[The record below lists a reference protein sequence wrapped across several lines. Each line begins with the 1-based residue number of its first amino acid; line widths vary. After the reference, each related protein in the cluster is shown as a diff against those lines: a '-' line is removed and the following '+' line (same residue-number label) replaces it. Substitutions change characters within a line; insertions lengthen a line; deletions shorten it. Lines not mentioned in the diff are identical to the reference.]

1 MLTLFAIDY
10 PCILSDPIDQPPL
23 HQMWQIIPNLAP
35 HGLQIFFAKLK
46 MKKKIEILC
55 MDKKIA

>member
-35 HGLQIFFAKLK
+35 QAMAFKFFCKTQDERK
-46 MKKKIEILC
+46 R
-55 MDKKIA
+55 

>member
-35 HGLQIFFAKLK
+35 HGLQNFLQN
-46 MKKKIEILC
+46 
-55 MDKKIA
+55 